1 MGRMIDLFRC
11 ITEDNKSLLA
21 TTCEPESTRV
31 LSRAHKLFCPN
42 CKGVVQYNKGK
53 VKSSYFSHVNLECD
67 YIGYEPE
74 TPSHRTGK
82 ELLYSWLKSK
92 FPTAYIEYEEHIPE
106 TGQFADVF
114 IKHTDGEFKGLT
126 WAFEFQHSPL
136 SSTDWEVRH
145 NLYKSAGIQDF
156 WILDKAKY
164 LKFSTAKGH
173 TDARRR
179 NDLEKKIYSEV
190 GLCYFLDLKKE
201 ELTIDFNFEIHS
213 ERNVYNRKNVVTDYT
228 YHHPKEHATHIDN
241 IRVRMN
247 EEFKYCVLL
256 YGEVE
261 EQMND
266 RLIWILTKLKRE
278 QKIKLEQEFKEQA
291 IKKKAF
297 AKSKYG
303 EETADIIEKF
313 IEDNK
318 VELDIRGTQEVDIPQ
333 GYNELIEDVRCMQD
347 LEFFEK
353 YSELINKLS
362 LNLREFEKLK
372 ESDELIKK
380 LIYKINYSFDF
391 YKLSFLIDQG
401 SHSLEDYLI
410 IKHQEKIPLV
420 EYVYKEYK
428 EVLEKLAS
436 MNPKYIYKK
445 LGEIKSSL
453 TVWKDNPTALDY
465 AIEYHRLKSKDEID
479 KYIEEIKTKI
489 INYNPFAGDDW

>member
-1 MGRMIDLFRC
+1 MIDLFRC
-11 ITEDNKSLLA
+11 ITEDNKSLIA

-42 CKGVVQYNKGK
+42 CKGVVQYNKGR
-53 VKSSYFSHVNLECD
+53 VKSSYFSHVNLECE

-74 TPSHRTGK
+74 TPSHRKGK
-82 ELLYSWLKSK
+82 ELLYGWLKTN
-92 FPTAYIEYEEHIPE
+92 FPTAYVEYEEHIPE
-106 TGQFADVF
+106 TGQIADVF
-114 IKHTDGEFKGLT
+114 IKHTDGNFKGLR

-136 SSTDWEVRH
+136 TSTDWEKRH
-145 NLYKSAGIQDF
+145 ELYQSEGIQDF

-164 LKFSTAKGH
+164 MKFSKAQGI
-173 TDARRR
+173 TDARLRK
-179 NDLEKKIYSEV
+179 DLESSIFNQT
-190 GLCYFLDLKKE
+190 GLCYFLDLE
-201 ELTIDFNFEIHS
+201 TSELTIDFEFYTSYETKIIKRMEI
-213 ERNVYNRKNVVTDYT
+213 KTPYT
-228 YHHPKEHATHIDN
+228 YHRPIHHSCHID
-241 IRVRMN
+241 RVKIRMN
-247 EEFKYCVLL
+247 EEFKYGVFV
-256 YGEVE
+256 YKEVE
-261 EQMND
+261 SQMEP
-266 RLIWILTKLKRE
+266 RLSTIISMFKRKQKL
-278 QKIKLEQEFKEQA
+278 QLESEFKEQA

-303 EETADIIEKF
+303 EEKADIIEKF

-318 VELDIRGTQEVDIPQ
+318 EELDIRSIQEVDIPQ

-436 MNPKYIYKK
+436 MNTKYIYKK

-453 TVWKDNPTALDY
+453 TVWEDNPTALDY

-479 KYIEEIKTKI
+479 KYIEEINEKI
-489 INYNPFAGDDW
+489 INFNPFSGDEW